1 MLWNAELFPCGLTR
15 LREYASQSVA
25 CHRRVSPIWAQ
36 ISKIRQ
42 VVKITNRTSLRHVR
56 AIARRPIRRS
66 AAHLDPIMS
75 PRKLVDGLPDRV
87 LVYARVK
94 PASDSEDSEL
104 ATSCDVVDVGISATA
119 PPVSKT
125 LTVTNRMAACVS
137 KSFAMDRVLGPT
149 CTQKDVY
156 EAVGAPVLDSVLQ
169 GCHGCVMAY
178 GQTGSGKTHSMLNL
192 PDRGQTEDAGLM
204 PRLAVDLFTRIAADW
219 GNIYEVQIAMVQIY
233 TESAMDLLS
242 KSSDRMNHRGSPPG
256 PLSNPTLK
264 ATQRKPADGG
274 GWELSE
280 CAWIRCTSPEYLL
293 ECFRRG
299 QKRTRVRGDDD
310 EQALFASHCVLQLQV
325 NRVPR
330 PAPPPSPRDGEGR
343 ARSAAWSADGR
354 RYGRQRTREEDA
366 IARYSI
372 QRSHEHQHQPLTFGN
387 VVHAL
392 AKKSAHVPYRDSMLT
407 KLLESSLSGLSRTA
421 LLVCVASEQKHAQE
435 TSTSLEFASRCMRVE
450 AKPRVRSAAVEVDP
464 ATLARELADGS
475 SFSAMEVLNRQM
487 VSSKQQ
493 LDREKEERA
502 EKEEQLSDTITRE
515 RKERAHTETV
525 MRVRIKKLEAEISLL
540 QEQLD
545 DARREARE
553 SKDELTR
560 AFESVA
566 AGKQK
571 CDAQLAR
578 CEALEQELEAERSVT
593 RDALKRAESSAEDEL
608 RALLRRT
615 KEEQA
620 TIQARLNA
628 EIERERASRN
638 EIEATLR
645 AELKRERQE
654 RAEKESSLRETMSR
668 EKAER
673 EETEQQLRDALDR
686 ERSERATS
694 EDALRASLERETK
707 ERVDAEEKLQLR
719 VTELETELASVKL
732 QLSDTKRESMDMDRK
747 LSCARGDVAEVE
759 ERFVAQG
766 ERIAALTSELEG
778 TREAARRT
786 AEDAKA
792 SASAKEKLVQE
803 LETKLLESVA
813 AEQAA
818 ATYVDEQKEQVTAL
832 TSELEEARDAVRR
845 ALQDADASADA
856 EDRILRRVHE
866 LESKCQE
873 SVARADASDASREA
887 FEDEL
892 SQLRAEWHDD
902 LVELERASV
911 TTSKE
916 AEATARQRL
925 ASGIFLLSVDAMERC
940 TRMVRCNLD
949 TDILEW
955 APVGDFRKMSIKGAY
970 IQWANDGSSF
980 MIRGP
985 KRDLEVEVTDRVVAS
1000 WGRALHRRLPAVTGK
1015 KQLTPLRLVIGK
1027 PTQPG
1032 GFQSGWD
1039 ESFPTS
1045 PASTAAATAD
1055 VAAKKKLE
1063 LVYSA
1068 RAGLR
1073 R

>member
-1 MLWNAELFPCGLTR
+1 
-15 LREYASQSVA
+15 
-25 CHRRVSPIWAQ
+25 
-36 ISKIRQ
+36 
-42 VVKITNRTSLRHVR
+42 
-56 AIARRPIRRS
+56 
-66 AAHLDPIMS
+66 MS
-75 PRKLVDGLPDRV
+75 PQKLVDALPDRV

-94 PASDSEDSEL
+94 PASDSDDSEL
-104 ATSCDVVDVGISATA
+104 ATSCDAVDVGISATA
-119 PPVSKT
+119 PQVSKT

-149 CTQKDVY
+149 CTQKEVY

-233 TESAMDLLS
+233 NESAMDLLS
-242 KSSDRMNHRGSPPG
+242 KSSDRTNHRGSPPG
-256 PLSNPTLK
+256 PLSNPALK
-264 ATQRKPADGG
+264 ATQRRPADGG

-280 CAWIRCTSPEYLL
+280 CTWIRCTSPEYLL

-299 QKRTRVRGDDD
+299 QKGLVYAETMMNKHSSR
-310 EQALFASHCVLQLQV
+310 SHCVLQLQV

-330 PAPPPSPRDGEGR
+330 LD
-343 ARSAAWSADGR
+343 SAAVAEGT
-354 RYGRQRTREEDA
+354 GKVELVQQRGLLTVVDMAGSERVKKTQSRGVRFNEA
-366 IARYSI
+366 TNINTSL
-372 QRSHEHQHQPLTFGN
+372 LTFGN

-421 LLVCVASEQKHAQE
+421 LLVCVAPEQKHAQE

-475 SFSAMEVLNRQM
+475 TFSAMEVLNRQM
-487 VSSKQQ
+487 VSSKLE

-502 EKEEQLSDTITRE
+502 EKEEQLSDTIKRE

-525 MRVRIKKLEAEISLL
+525 MRVGIKKLEAEVSLL
-540 QEQLD
+540 REQLD
-545 DARREARE
+545 DARCEARE

-566 AGKQK
+566 AGKEK

-593 RDALKRAESSAEDEL
+593 RDALKRAEASAEEEL
-608 RALLRRT
+608 RELLRRT

-628 EIERERASRN
+628 EIERERASRK
-638 EIEATLR
+638 EIEASLR
-645 AELKRERQE
+645 AELERERQE
-654 RAEKESSLRETMSR
+654 RAAKENTLRETMDR

-694 EDALRASLERETK
+694 EDALRASLEREIK
-707 ERVDAEEKLQLR
+707 ERADAEEKLQLR

-732 QLSDTKRESMDMDRK
+732 QLSDAKRESMDMDRK
-747 LSCARGDVAEVE
+747 LSCARGDIAEVE
-759 ERFVAQG
+759 DRFVAQG
-766 ERIAALTSELEG
+766 ERIAALTSELEE
-778 TREAARRT
+778 TREGARRA

-792 SASAKEKLVQE
+792 SAAAKEKLVQE
-803 LETKLLESVA
+803 LETKLLESAA

-818 ATYVDEQKEQVTAL
+818 TTCVDEQKEQVTAL
-832 TSELEEARDAVRR
+832 TSELEEAREAVRR
-845 ALQDADASADA
+845 ALQDADESADA
-856 EDRILRRVHE
+856 EERILRRVHE
-866 LESKCQE
+866 LEIKCQE
-873 SVARADASDASREA
+873 SVARADASDAAREA
-887 FEDEL
+887 FEDQL

-925 ASGIFLLSVDAMERC
+925 ASGISVTKRGRNGKMYR
-940 TRMVRCNLD
+940 RMVRCNLD

-955 APVGDFRKMSIKGAY
+955 APIGDFRKMSIKGAH

-1015 KQLTPLRLVIGK
+1015 KQLTPLRLVLGK

-1039 ESFPTS
+1039 ESFPMS

-1055 VAAKKKLE
+1055 AAAKKKLE
-1063 LVYSA
+1063 LAYSA
-1068 RAGLR
+1068 GAGLR

>member
-1 MLWNAELFPCGLTR
+1 
-15 LREYASQSVA
+15 
-25 CHRRVSPIWAQ
+25 
-36 ISKIRQ
+36 
-42 VVKITNRTSLRHVR
+42 
-56 AIARRPIRRS
+56 
-66 AAHLDPIMS
+66 
-75 PRKLVDGLPDRV
+75 
-87 LVYARVK
+87 
-94 PASDSEDSEL
+94 
-104 ATSCDVVDVGISATA
+104 
-119 PPVSKT
+119 
-125 LTVTNRMAACVS
+125 
-137 KSFAMDRVLGPT
+137 
-149 CTQKDVY
+149 
-156 EAVGAPVLDSVLQ
+156 
-169 GCHGCVMAY
+169 
-178 GQTGSGKTHSMLNL
+178 
-192 PDRGQTEDAGLM
+192 
-204 PRLAVDLFTRIAADW
+204 
-219 GNIYEVQIAMVQIY
+219 
-233 TESAMDLLS
+233 
-242 KSSDRMNHRGSPPG
+242 
-256 PLSNPTLK
+256 
-264 ATQRKPADGG
+264 
-274 GWELSE
+274 
-280 CAWIRCTSPEYLL
+280 
-293 ECFRRG
+293 
-299 QKRTRVRGDDD
+299 
-310 EQALFASHCVLQLQV
+310 
-325 NRVPR
+325 
-330 PAPPPSPRDGEGR
+330 
-343 ARSAAWSADGR
+343 
-354 RYGRQRTREEDA
+354 
-366 IARYSI
+366 
-372 QRSHEHQHQPLTFGN
+372 
-387 VVHAL
+387 
-392 AKKSAHVPYRDSMLT
+392 
-407 KLLESSLSGLSRTA
+407 
-421 LLVCVASEQKHAQE
+421 
-435 TSTSLEFASRCMRVE
+435 MRVE

-803 LETKLLESVA
+803 LET
-813 AEQAA
+813 
-818 ATYVDEQKEQVTAL
+818 
-832 TSELEEARDAVRR
+832 
-845 ALQDADASADA
+845 
-856 EDRILRRVHE
+856 
-866 LESKCQE
+866 
-873 SVARADASDASREA
+873 VARG
-887 FEDEL
+887 
-892 SQLRAEWHDD
+892 WHGAGCGD
-902 LVELERASV
+902 
-911 TTSKE
+911 
-916 AEATARQRL
+916 
-925 ASGIFLLSVDAMERC
+925 
-940 TRMVRCNLD
+940 VR
-949 TDILEW
+949 
-955 APVGDFRKMSIKGAY
+955 G
-970 IQWANDGSSF
+970 
-980 MIRGP
+980 
-985 KRDLEVEVTDRVVAS
+985 
-1000 WGRALHRRLPAVTGK
+1000 
-1015 KQLTPLRLVIGK
+1015 
-1027 PTQPG
+1027 
-1032 GFQSGWD
+1032 
-1039 ESFPTS
+1039 
-1045 PASTAAATAD
+1045 
-1055 VAAKKKLE
+1055 
-1063 LVYSA
+1063 
-1068 RAGLR
+1068 
-1073 R
+1073 